1 MSNTSRSPIK
11 KPSRSI
17 PRDATLF
24 LYVQAGGHC
33 EFDGCNRYL
42 LEHYPTEVVG
52 NFAEQ
57 AHIYAFSEAGPRGS
71 DAGRPEDI
79 NCLANLMLLCQ
90 ECHDL
95 VDTKSPD
102 DFSVEK
108 LRKFKKEHEDRIF
121 AMTGIAKD
129 RDTVPL
135 ILRGLVRGRPMEVS
149 DAEMQHAVEPDFLK
163 RRDKIDCDLTGLPD
177 TPDDGYWPQACKI
190 IDAKIDELG
199 RLEPRPGRAM
209 RVSVFAIA
217 RIPLL
222 IYAGSK
228 LSDKMEVGLFQRHR
242 LPESWRWKDGVGEM
256 RYITQRLDASPS
268 PRSVALFVNLSGRN
282 SMQDLPEE
290 LRDGAAYELTLDG
303 IEPSLFFLNTRGDL
317 ERFTF
322 EYHRAT
328 SWIRSAHPGLELHLF
343 PAVPAPAA
351 ITLGR
356 SRLPFVDPKLVVY
369 DKDARVG
376 GFVRT
381 LEIP

>member
-1 MSNTSRSPIK
+1 MAMKTESPLK
-11 KPSRSI
+11 KPSRRI
-17 PRDATLF
+17 PEKVALI
-24 LYVQAGGHC
+24 LYVQAGGRC
-33 EFDGCNRYL
+33 EFDGCNAYL
-42 LEHYPTEVVG
+42 LEHYPTETVG
-52 NFAEQ
+52 NFADR
-57 AHIYAFSEAGPRGS
+57 AHIWAFKKRGPRGS
-71 DAGRPEDI
+71 APGRPVNI
-79 NCLANLMLLCQ
+79 NALQNLILLCKD
-90 ECHDL
+90 CHDL
-95 VDTKSPD
+95 VDKKKPAD
-102 DFSVEK
+102 YPVDA
-108 LRKFKKEHEDRIF
+108 LQKFKREHEDRIF
-121 AMTGIAKD
+121 SLTSIAKD

-135 ILRGLVRGRPMEVS
+135 VLRGLVRGRPTDVS
-149 DAEMQHAVEPDFLK
+149 DEEMQEAVAPDSLK

-190 IDAKIDELG
+190 IDAKIDALG
-199 RLEPRPGRAM
+199 RLEPRPGRAL

-222 IYAGSK
+222 IYVGSK

-256 RYITQRLDASPS
+256 RYITRRLDASPS
-268 PRSVALFVNLSGRN
+268 PRSVTLFVNLSGRN

-328 SWIRSAHPGLELHLF
+328 SWIRSAHPELKLHLF

-369 DKDARVG
+369 DKEARVG